1 MHKKILIITL
11 MLLIASMV
19 YAERPGRMTI
29 TDREIIERLT
39 RLEEGQKA
47 LNQRMNTIEN
57 LMWVLLAGMFVLIGF
72 VIWDRRTALSP
83 VIKRT
88 KEIERENDKVIEV
101 LKEYA
106 KGEPK
111 LASILKSFGML

>member
-1 MHKKILIITL
+1 
-11 MLLIASMV
+11 
-19 YAERPGRMTI
+19 MTI

-39 RLEEGQKA
+39 RLEEGQKY
-47 LNQRMNTIEN
+47 LQN

-106 KGEPK
+106 KAEPK